1 MLTLNPKINNQTN
14 FSRGFVSYKPK
25 NLPAKERNI
34 TLTEELLTLLSLN
47 SQAERGV
54 YKFKNAKE
62 NIYQFESAAGDK
74 VLLKTKNDNN
84 GKGLLHLENK
94 KGDKKL
100 DITSSYLDFD
110 DPTQIKAFDNMAE
123 TFKNL
128 TIINI

>member
-1 MLTLNPKINNQTN
+1 MLTLNPQINNQTN

-25 NLPAKERNI
+25 NFAATGRAMN
-34 TLTEELLTLLSLN
+34 LTEELLTLLSLH
-47 SQAERGV
+47 SQAEKGA
-54 YKFKNAKE
+54 YKFKGAKD
-62 NIYQFESAAGDK
+62 NIYQFESLAGDK
-74 VLLKTKNDNN
+74 VVLKTKNDNN

-110 DPTQIKAFDNMAE
+110 DPTQIKAFNNVEEA
-123 TFKNL
+123 FNKL